1 VVVVDTNVLVYAAD
15 TASPHH
21 HACRAWLEE
30 VRQRPDA
37 WYLTWNIAYE
47 FLRITTHPRVMRR
60 PWSIAES
67 WSFIEALVASP
78 GASFLTPTDR
88 HPDVVREVVNA
99 FPELAG
105 NLVHDARTVV
115 VMREHGVSRICTRN
129 SDFRRFDFLTV
140 IDPLRPALGG
150 SQ

>member
-1 VVVVDTNVLVYAAD
+1 
-15 TASPHH
+15 
-21 HACRAWLEE
+21 
-30 VRQRPDA
+30 
-37 WYLTWNIAYE
+37 
-47 FLRITTHPRVMRR
+47 
-60 PWSIAES
+60 
-67 WSFIEALVASP
+67 
-78 GASFLTPTDR
+78 
-88 HPDVVREVVNA
+88 VVNA